1 MVFSVMPSSAPVERV
16 FSVTGRVKNKR
27 RAQLSHDSLECLT
40 LINMNHDVI
49 EEIKS
54 SKVIGIEK
62 LEMPSVNF
70 EVTSTREDDLRLEEV
85 EDLVEEDLD
94 EEEVHEDNQD
104 IDDEEEVQ
112 EENQD

>member
-54 SKVIGIEK
+54 SKAIEK

-70 EVTSTREDDLRLEEV
+70 EVTREDDLRLEEE

>member
-16 FSVTGRVKNKR
+16 FSVTGRFKNKR

-49 EEIKS
+49 EEIRS
-54 SKVIGIEK
+54 SKAIEK

-70 EVTSTREDDLRLEEV
+70 EVTREDNLRLEEE

-94 EEEVHEDNQD
+94 EEEVHEYNQD

>member
-49 EEIKS
+49 EEIRS
-54 SKVIGIEK
+54 SKAIEK

-70 EVTSTREDDLRLEEV
+70 EVTREDDLRLEE

>member
-54 SKVIGIEK
+54 SKAIEK

-70 EVTSTREDDLRLEEV
+70 EVTREDDLRLEE

>member
-16 FSVTGRVKNKR
+16 FSVSGRVKNKR

-54 SKVIGIEK
+54 SKAIEK

-70 EVTSTREDDLRLEEV
+70 EVTREDDLRLEEE

>member
-27 RAQLSHDSLECLT
+27 RAHLSHDSLECLT

-54 SKVIGIEK
+54 SKAIEK

-70 EVTSTREDDLRLEEV
+70 EVTREDDLRLEEE

-94 EEEVHEDNQD
+94 EEEVQEDNQD
-104 IDDEEEVQ
+104 IYDEEEVQ
-112 EENQD
+112 KDNQD

>member
-27 RAQLSHDSLECLT
+27 RAQLSHDSLEFLT

-49 EEIKS
+49 EEIRS
-54 SKVIGIEK
+54 SKAIEK

-70 EVTSTREDDLRLEEV
+70 EVTREDDLRLEEE

>member
-40 LINMNHDVI
+40 LINVNHDVI
-49 EEIKS
+49 EEIRS
-54 SKVIGIEK
+54 SKAIEK

-70 EVTSTREDDLRLEEV
+70 EVTREDDLRLEEE

>member
-54 SKVIGIEK
+54 SKAIGIEK

-70 EVTSTREDDLRLEEV
+70 EVTREDDLRLEEE

-112 EENQD
+112 EDNQD

>member
-49 EEIKS
+49 EEIRS
-54 SKVIGIEK
+54 SKAIGIEK

-70 EVTSTREDDLRLEEV
+70 EVTSTREDDLRLE

-112 EENQD
+112 EDNQD

>member
-49 EEIKS
+49 EEIRS
-54 SKVIGIEK
+54 SKAIEK

-70 EVTSTREDDLRLEEV
+70 KVTREDDLRLEEE

-94 EEEVHEDNQD
+94 EEEVH
-104 IDDEEEVQ
+104 
-112 EENQD
+112 

>member
-16 FSVTGRVKNKR
+16 FSVTRRVKNKR

-49 EEIKS
+49 EEIRS
-54 SKVIGIEK
+54 SKAIEK

-70 EVTSTREDDLRLEEV
+70 EVTREDDLRLEEE

-112 EENQD
+112 EEEENQD

>member
-1 MVFSVMPSSAPVERV
+1 M
-16 FSVTGRVKNKR
+16 
-27 RAQLSHDSLECLT
+27 ECLI

-54 SKVIGIEK
+54 TKEIEK

-70 EVTSTREDDLRLEEV
+70 EVTREDNLRLEEE

-94 EEEVHEDNQD
+94 EEEVQEDNQD
-104 IDDEEEVQ
+104 IDEDLI
-112 EENQD
+112 

>member
-54 SKVIGIEK
+54 SKAIEK

-70 EVTSTREDDLRLEEV
+70 EVTREDDLKLEEE

-104 IDDEEEVQ
+104 IDDEEGVQ

>member
-54 SKVIGIEK
+54 SKAIEK

-70 EVTSTREDDLRLEEV
+70 EVTREDDLRLEEV

-104 IDDEEEVQ
+104 IDDEEGVQ
-112 EENQD
+112 EEDQD

>member
-49 EEIKS
+49 EEIRS
-54 SKVIGIEK
+54 SKAIEK

-70 EVTSTREDDLRLEEV
+70 EVTREDDLRLEEE

-94 EEEVHEDNQD
+94 EEEVQEDSQD

-112 EENQD
+112 EDNQD

>member
-16 FSVTGRVKNKR
+16 FSVSGRVKNKR

-49 EEIKS
+49 EEIRS
-54 SKVIGIEK
+54 SKAIEK

-70 EVTSTREDDLRLEEV
+70 EVTREDDLRLEEE

>member
-49 EEIKS
+49 EEIRS
-54 SKVIGIEK
+54 SKAIEK

-70 EVTSTREDDLRLEEV
+70 DVTREDDLRLEEE

-104 IDDEEEVQ
+104 IDDEEGVQ
-112 EENQD
+112 EEDQN

>member
-49 EEIKS
+49 EEIRS
-54 SKVIGIEK
+54 SKAIEK

-70 EVTSTREDDLRLEEV
+70 EVTREDDLRLEEE

-94 EEEVHEDNQD
+94 EEEVQEDNLD

-112 EENQD
+112 EDNQD

>member
-1 MVFSVMPSSAPVERV
+1 M
-16 FSVTGRVKNKR
+16 
-27 RAQLSHDSLECLT
+27 SHESLECLT

-49 EEIKS
+49 EEIRS
-54 SKVIGIEK
+54 SKAIEK

-70 EVTSTREDDLRLEEV
+70 EVTREDDLRLEE

>member
-1 MVFSVMPSSAPVERV
+1 MVFSVMPSSAPMERV

-49 EEIKS
+49 EEIRS
-54 SKVIGIEK
+54 SKAIEK

-70 EVTSTREDDLRLEEV
+70 EVTSTREDDLRLEEE

>member
-1 MVFSVMPSSAPVERV
+1 M

-49 EEIKS
+49 EEIRS
-54 SKVIGIEK
+54 SKAIEK

-70 EVTSTREDDLRLEEV
+70 EVTREDDLRFEEE

>member
-49 EEIKS
+49 EEIRS
-54 SKVIGIEK
+54 SKAIEK

-70 EVTSTREDDLRLEEV
+70 EVTSTREDDLRLEKV

-94 EEEVHEDNQD
+94 EEEVHEDSRH
-104 IDDEEEVQ
+104 
-112 EENQD
+112 

>member
-49 EEIKS
+49 EEIRS
-54 SKVIGIEK
+54 SKAIEK

-70 EVTSTREDDLRLEEV
+70 EVTREDDLRLEEE

-104 IDDEEEVQ
+104 IDDEEGVQ

>member
-49 EEIKS
+49 EEIRS
-54 SKVIGIEK
+54 SKAIEK

-70 EVTSTREDDLRLEEV
+70 EVTREDDLRLEEE

-112 EENQD
+112 EENQDW

>member
-1 MVFSVMPSSAPVERV
+1 
-16 FSVTGRVKNKR
+16 
-27 RAQLSHDSLECLT
+27 
-40 LINMNHDVI
+40 MNHDVI

-54 SKVIGIEK
+54 SKAIEK

-70 EVTSTREDDLRLEEV
+70 EVTREDDLRLEEE

-104 IDDEEEVQ
+104 IDDEEGVQ
-112 EENQD
+112 EEDQD

>member
-49 EEIKS
+49 EEIRS
-54 SKVIGIEK
+54 SKAIEK

-70 EVTSTREDDLRLEEV
+70 EVTREDDLRFEEE

-94 EEEVHEDNQD
+94 EEEVQEDNQD
-104 IDDEEEVQ
+104 
-112 EENQD
+112 

>member
-1 MVFSVMPSSAPVERV
+1 MVFSVMPSSAPVECV
-16 FSVTGRVKNKR
+16 LLTGRVKNKR

-49 EEIKS
+49 EEIRS
-54 SKVIGIEK
+54 SKAIEK

-70 EVTSTREDDLRLEEV
+70 EVTREDDLRLEEE

-104 IDDEEEVQ
+104 IDDEEGVQ

>member
-49 EEIKS
+49 EEIRS
-54 SKVIGIEK
+54 SKAIEK

-70 EVTSTREDDLRLEEV
+70 EVTREDDLRLEEE

-94 EEEVHEDNQD
+94 EEEVQEDNQD

-112 EENQD
+112 EDNQD

>member
-27 RAQLSHDSLECLT
+27 QAQLSHDSLECLT

-49 EEIKS
+49 EEIRS
-54 SKVIGIEK
+54 SKAIEK
-62 LEMPSVNF
+62 LEMRSVNF
-70 EVTSTREDDLRLEEV
+70 EVTREDDLRLEEE

-94 EEEVHEDNQD
+94 EEEVQEDNQD

-112 EENQD
+112 EDNQD

>member
-54 SKVIGIEK
+54 SKAIEK

-70 EVTSTREDDLRLEEV
+70 EVTREDDLRLEEE

-94 EEEVHEDNQD
+94 EEEVQEDNQD

-112 EENQD
+112 EDNQD

>member
-54 SKVIGIEK
+54 SKEIEK

-70 EVTSTREDDLRLEEV
+70 EVTREDDLRLEEE

>member
-49 EEIKS
+49 EEIRS
-54 SKVIGIEK
+54 SKAIEK

-70 EVTSTREDDLRLEEV
+70 EVTREDDLRLEEE

-94 EEEVHEDNQD
+94 EEEVQEDNQD

-112 EENQD
+112 EYNQD

>member
-49 EEIKS
+49 EEIRS
-54 SKVIGIEK
+54 SKAIEK

-70 EVTSTREDDLRLEEV
+70 EVTREDDLRLEEE

>member
-49 EEIKS
+49 EEIRS
-54 SKVIGIEK
+54 SKAIEK

-70 EVTSTREDDLRLEEV
+70 EVTREDNLRLEEE

-94 EEEVHEDNQD
+94 EEEVQEDNQD

-112 EENQD
+112 EDNQD

>member
-49 EEIKS
+49 EEIRS
-54 SKVIGIEK
+54 SKAIEK

-70 EVTSTREDDLRLEEV
+70 EVTREDDLKLEEE

-94 EEEVHEDNQD
+94 EEEVQEDNQD

-112 EENQD
+112 EDNQD

>member
-49 EEIKS
+49 EEIRS
-54 SKVIGIEK
+54 SKAIEK
-62 LEMPSVNF
+62 LEMPSVNL
-70 EVTSTREDDLRLEEV
+70 EVTREDDLRLEEE

-94 EEEVHEDNQD
+94 EEEVQEDNQD

-112 EENQD
+112 EDNQD

>member
-49 EEIKS
+49 EEIRS
-54 SKVIGIEK
+54 SKAIEK
-62 LEMPSVNF
+62 LEMPSVNL
-70 EVTSTREDDLRLEEV
+70 EVTREDDLRLEEV

-94 EEEVHEDNQD
+94 EEEVQKDNQD

-112 EENQD
+112 EDNQD